1 MTDMQI
7 AIGLGRKA
15 SDNASLIFVN
25 VQVLGD
31 DAANEIPRH
40 FIFSIIGRG
49 AFTTAKGVLALLS
62 GILYCPNA
70 TALAEEL
77 SRLLLLSWKSAIR
90 ADSFLVTLW

>member
-49 AFTTAKGVLALLS
+49 AFTCICLIHS
-62 GILYCPNA
+62 S
-70 TALAEEL
+70 EF
-77 SRLLLLSWKSAIR
+77 RLLPKVDLIGRVYLNTGFEAN
-90 ADSFLVTLW
+90 